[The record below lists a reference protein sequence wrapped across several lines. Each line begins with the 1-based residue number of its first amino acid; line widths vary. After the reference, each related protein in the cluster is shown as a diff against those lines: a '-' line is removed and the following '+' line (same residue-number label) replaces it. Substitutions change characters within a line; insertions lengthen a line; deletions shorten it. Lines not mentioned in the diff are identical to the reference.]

1 VFQFKGTLPR
11 EAVEGKSGKKAR
23 RLVQFSCFS
32 TKNPKKK
39 TNTNVANDLCG
50 LLELPGVESQEEARQ
65 GRHVQPVHNFLHLV
79 VHKLFFLLLLSSTFY
94 LCLTLHRIQNISLNM

>member
-32 TKNPKKK
+32 TKNPEKK
-39 TNTNVANDLCG
+39 TNTNVTNDLCG

-79 VHKLFFLLLLSSTFY
+79 VHKLFFFVVVIDFLFMLDSSSY
-94 LCLTLHRIQNISLNM
+94 SKY